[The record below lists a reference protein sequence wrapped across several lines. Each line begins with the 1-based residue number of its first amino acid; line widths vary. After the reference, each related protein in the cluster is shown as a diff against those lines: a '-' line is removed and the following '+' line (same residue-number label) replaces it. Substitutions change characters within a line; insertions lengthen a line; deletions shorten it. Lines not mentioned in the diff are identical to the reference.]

1 MAQLNT
7 VDRKFSIQVTIL
19 FIALPAKVSID
30 GLEVDPNFRWDD
42 ERIEIARFSLIS
54 LVDASDV

>member
-19 FIALPAKVSID
+19 FIALPAKVSIH
-30 GLEVDPNFRWDD
+30 GEVDPNFRWDD
-42 ERIEIARFSLIS
+42 EHIEMARFSLIS
-54 LVDASDV
+54 LVGLF